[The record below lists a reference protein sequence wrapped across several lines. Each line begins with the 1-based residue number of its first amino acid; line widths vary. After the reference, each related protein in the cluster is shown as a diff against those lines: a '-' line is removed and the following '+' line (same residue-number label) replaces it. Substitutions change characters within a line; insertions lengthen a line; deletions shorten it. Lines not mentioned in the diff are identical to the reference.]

1 MKGTDISYAARILRE
16 GGLVAIPT
24 ETVYGLAANALD
36 PLAVINIF
44 KAKNRPSFDPLIVH
58 CRDAAQVEKYAAEFP
73 EKLRKLAD
81 RFWPGPL
88 TLILPKTSEIPDVV
102 SSGLN
107 TAGFRVPRHAL
118 TLALLKEIDFPL
130 AAPSAN
136 PFGYVSPTSAEH
148 VEDQLRDKIDYILDG
163 GSSPVGLE
171 STIVGMLEDGQ
182 VCILRYGGIPVE
194 QIEEVVG
201 PVALRVASSA
211 SPVSPG
217 QLDQHYAPHSTF
229 IVCQNL
235 EQAIEMAGSYTRCGL
250 ITPSPLPEGK
260 VLPGS
265 VEQHEVL
272 SQDGNLDESA
282 QHLFAAIRSLDKGAF
297 EAILA
302 VKVADEGLG
311 RAINDRLRRASHL

>member
-1 MKGTDISYAARILRE
+1 MKGKDTSYAARILRE

-36 PLAVINIF
+36 SQAVLNIF

-58 CRDAAQVEKYAAEFP
+58 CRNAAQAESYAAVFP
-73 EKLRKLAD
+73 EPMKKLAEK
-81 RFWPGPL
+81 FWPGPL
-88 TLILPKTSEIPDVV
+88 TLILPKTSAIPDVV
-102 SSGLN
+102 SSGLPS
-107 TAGFRVPRHAL
+107 AGFRVPNHPL
-118 TLALLKEIDFPL
+118 TLALLQELEFPL

-148 VEDQLRDKIDYILDG
+148 VEDQLKDKIDYILDG

-171 STIVGMLEDGQ
+171 STIVGQLEDGQ
-182 VCILRYGGIPVE
+182 ICILRYGGIPVE

-201 PVALRVASSA
+201 PVVLRVASSA
-211 SPVSPG
+211 SPLSPG

-229 IVCQNL
+229 IVCQTL
-235 EQAIEMAGSYTRCGL
+235 QQALDMAESYQRCGL
-250 ITPSPLPEGK
+250 ITPSPLPADK
-260 VLPGS
+260 VLPAS
-265 VEQHEVL
+265 VQSHKVL
-272 SQDGNLDESA
+272 SPSGHLDEAA
-282 QHLFAAIRSLDKGAF
+282 QHLFAAIRSLDKGDF

>member
-1 MKGTDISYAARILRE
+1 MKGTDTGYAARILRE

-36 PLAVINIF
+36 SQAVLNIF

-58 CRDAAQVEKYAAEFP
+58 CKDVTQVEKYAASFP
-73 EKLRKLAD
+73 EPLRRLAD

-88 TLILPKTSEIPDVV
+88 TLILPKNSAIPDVV
-102 SSGLN
+102 SSGLP
-107 TAGFRVPRHAL
+107 TAGFRIPRHPL
-118 TLALLKEIDFPL
+118 TLQLLNEIDFPI

-194 QIEEVVG
+194 QIEELAG
-201 PVALRVASSA
+201 SVALKVASSA
-211 SPVSPG
+211 SPLSPG

-235 EQAIEMAGSYTRCGL
+235 DQALEMAGSYKRCGL

-260 VLPGS
+260 ELPVS
-265 VEQHEVL
+265 VVQHEVL
-272 SQDGNLDESA
+272 SRDQNLDEAA